1 MKKYIF
7 LFILPL
13 LYTCSNDEGHN
24 NQTSELIGT
33 YSFIVGYEG
42 SEEEENSFYGYQ
54 CPTDYFEFTE
64 SLFLIGFTD
73 TDDCSNTSYPFEEF
87 SATYELLS
95 NTSQQIEGIINFG
108 EIVGDESDDNYFI
121 FNKSTQIL
129 NRYFTLDGTYPSANN
144 WDILEVWQKD

>member
-1 MKKYIF
+1 MKKLLLLSALLIF
-7 LFILPL
+7 A
-13 LYTCSNDEGHN
+13 CSDDEGNN

-33 YSFIVGYEG
+33 YSFIVGYDDIED
-42 SEEEENSFYGYQ
+42 EENSFYTYE
-54 CPTDYFEFTE
+54 CPTDYFEFTD

-73 TDDCSNTSYPFEEF
+73 TDDCSDTSYLEEY

-95 NTSQQIEGIINFG
+95 NTSQQIEGIINNVSG
-108 EIVGDESDDNYFI
+108 NESDDNYFI

-144 WDILEVWQKD
+144 WEILEVWQKD